1 MSKNKI
7 FIFSLLII
15 LIYSMNVLADTAE
28 EDYNL
33 LCSEGGACKI
43 SLDVFKNG
51 YNTGLSF
58 KDMRNYINI
67 TNKICTED
75 KSCNLDFNSYKVLL
89 KNNVSIEDINEYV
102 QEFENICFKGGINY
116 CQIDWK
122 SYANLL
128 NKKYSS
134 KYINKTFATYNK
146 NRRDNNIFK
155 VKDFDFEKNFEF
167 FINVSNTVN
176 NINKSVAQCHNII
189 TKNKEQND
197 YVIIN
202 KSKKL
207 ADYIYNKYEIRDEY
221 GNIIPKPQLKMPEGG
236 INSEKFV
243 KQGNN
248 LLDFYNKN
256 IIANS
261 KKLFN
266 MSFQNTVDENKINSL
281 STELENNI
289 KKYCENI
296 NNYEIAVQ
304 NEIKRLEKEVAVI
317 ENIIEK
323 EKAKANETYCKI
335 HPKMCSSLGDNCKYL
350 FSSVDIAR
358 YKYYR
363 KDWYDIYVYLK
374 NVIAI
379 GGGALQDTYIRNLAQ
394 SIASYPDSPMWKNK
408 ERFVETCIKYN

>member
-1 MSKNKI
+1 
-7 FIFSLLII
+7 
-15 LIYSMNVLADTAE
+15 MNVLADTAE

-51 YNTGLSF
+51 YNAGLSF

-102 QEFENICFKGGINY
+102 KEFENICFKGGINY

-122 SYANLL
+122 PYVNLL

-146 NRRDNNIFK
+146 NRRNNYIIK
-155 VKDFDFEKNFEF
+155 VKDFNFEKNFGL
-167 FINVSNTVN
+167 FINVSNTIDNDVN
-176 NINKSVAQCHNII
+176 KNAAQCHNNV
-189 TKNKEQND
+189 TKNKAKSDKTIVHNSNVLTHYIND
-197 YVIIN
+197 YTITYEEN
-202 KSKKL
+202 GKK
-207 ADYIYNKYEIRDEY
+207 IS
-221 GNIIPKPQLKMPEGG
+221 KPQFKMPTGG

-243 KQGNN
+243 KQGND
-248 LLDFYNKN
+248 LLDFYSKN

-281 STELENNI
+281 STELKNNI
-289 KKYCENI
+289 KKYCENA

-304 NEIKRLEKEVAVI
+304 NEIKRLEKEIAVI
-317 ENIIEK
+317 EKILEEERI
-323 EKAKANETYCKI
+323 KAAEAYCRE
-335 HPKMCSSLGDNCKYL
+335 HPKVCSDLGNKCERL
-350 FSSVDIAR
+350 FYSIEIAR
-358 YKYYR
+358 LKSVYG
-363 KDWYDIYVYLK
+363 KDWYDIYNYLK
-374 NVIAI
+374 PFVAMADGMIR
-379 GGGALQDTYIRNLAQ
+379 DTYVRNLAQ
-394 SIASYPDSPMWKNK
+394 SIASYPNSPMWKNK
-408 ERFVETCIKYN
+408 ERFVETCVENN